1 MKKVAIVY
9 HYFAHYRTPVFR
21 ALADSSTGVEYYFLG
36 DPVPSDDIKRI
47 DFNNEVKLSE
57 RFIPLKNIWFWKQFL
72 WQKGLLSGLRKNN
85 FDAVIFLGDIKFIS
99 TWLAVVFTRLRGKKA
114 YLWGHGLYG
123 RESWLN
129 LKLKLLF
136 LRLSNGIFLYN
147 NRAKDLYIKNGVSS
161 NKLIVIYNSLNFD
174 ETEHYR
180 KQYNVLNN
188 SELPTLFSDPKL
200 PVALYIGRVNK
211 DKNINMLIQSLSI
224 LKERNIHL
232 NCLIVGDGNDK
243 SDLENMVKEL
253 DLEGQVYF
261 AGAKYMEQDISQY
274 MMISDVCV
282 CPGPIG
288 LTGIHALSY
297 GIPAISNNNFN
308 LQGPEHEAIIP
319 GKTGDFF
326 LEGDIEDLSE
336 KIYQCIL
343 MRKANKEKNVQHC
356 LSDIHTFYNPG
367 YQRDTINKTILG
379 KAVNDA
385 TPTV

>member
-21 ALADSSTGVEYYFLG
+21 ALADSSTGAEYYFLG

-72 WQKGLLSGLRKNN
+72 WQKGLLSKLRKNN
-85 FDAVIFLGDIKFIS
+85 FDTVIFLGDFKFIT
-99 TWLAVVFTRLRGKKA
+99 TWLCLIFIRLRGKKA

-129 LKLKLLF
+129 LKVKLLF

-147 NRAKDLYIKNGVSS
+147 NRAKELYIQNGVSPK
-161 NKLIVIYNSLNFD
+161 KLIVIYNSLNFD
-174 ETEHYR
+174 ETEYNR
-180 KQYNVLNN
+180 KQYNPLHKHSLLSIFQNA
-188 SELPTLFSDPKL
+188 KL

-211 DKNINMLIQSLSI
+211 DKKIDTLIQSLKV
-224 LKERNIHL
+224 LKDRNINL
-232 NCLIVGDGNDK
+232 NCFIVGDGNDK
-243 SDLENMVKEL
+243 ANLESMVQQL
-253 DLEGQVYF
+253 NLTGQVHFTGSQYLE
-261 AGAKYMEQDISQY
+261 KDISQY
-274 MMISDVCV
+274 MMASDVCV

-297 GIPAISNNNFN
+297 GVPAISNDNFN
-308 LQGPEHEAIIP
+308 RQGPEHEAIIP

-326 LEGDIEDLSE
+326 CEGNVEDLAE
-336 KIYQCIL
+336 KMHQCIL
-343 MRKANKEKNVQHC
+343 ARFSDKEKNIQNC
-356 LSDIHTFYNPG
+356 LDVIHDYYNPY
-367 YQRDTINKTILG
+367 YQRDIINQTILE
-379 KAVNDA
+379 KSNH
-385 TPTV
+385 